1 MPAALLCANGSRF
14 SYCLLPFCLLLNTA
28 KLWCGQKFLSINV
41 TLHFKQA
48 QMWPK
53 LILFHNVGNWNFILE
68 EFVKIRGWFSIRQQC
83 CLCCFPQNTTPGCMP
98 LYIGFHRPPLPWF
111 LHVICQK
118 WKASLSNTCNSTCI
132 SFRDEN
138 LSGSELTAK
147 LEPAFLSGLRCAQ
160 PLIRAKFFEVF
171 DNSMK
176 RRVYE
181 RLLYVTCSQNW
192 EAMGNHFWIK
202 QCIEVGKWLF
212 SEMPLEF

>member
-1 MPAALLCANGSRF
+1 MLHQPTEICKILLAFMVAFQKVGIHVFSAWRPAASAVR
-14 SYCLLPFCLLLNTA
+14 P
-28 KLWCGQKFLSINV
+28 CGVAVLS
-41 TLHFKQA
+41 
-48 QMWPK
+48 
-53 LILFHNVGNWNFILE
+53 
-68 EFVKIRGWFSIRQQC
+68 QC
-83 CLCCFPQNTTPGCMP
+83 
-98 LYIGFHRPPLPWF
+98 Y
-111 LHVICQK
+111 
-118 WKASLSNTCNSTCI
+118 
-132 SFRDEN
+132 SFTSRDET

-202 QCIEVGKWLF
+202 QCIEVGRARLAICGRGTEARRCSHALRWISDLYH
-212 SEMPLEF
+212 

>member
-1 MPAALLCANGSRF
+1 MES
-14 SYCLLPFCLLLNTA
+14 
-28 KLWCGQKFLSINV
+28 WCPLVRCSFAHGLRSPPWLS
-41 TLHFKQA
+41 A
-48 QMWPK
+48 
-53 LILFHNVGNWNFILE
+53 
-68 EFVKIRGWFSIRQQC
+68 
-83 CLCCFPQNTTPGCMP
+83 
-98 LYIGFHRPPLPWF
+98 
-111 LHVICQK
+111 
-118 WKASLSNTCNSTCI
+118 
-132 SFRDEN
+132 SFRSRDET

-202 QCIEVGKWLF
+202 QCIEVGRA
-212 SEMPLEF
+212 PLTVGARRCVCPQAQRSIRKPTLRLL

>member
-1 MPAALLCANGSRF
+1 MSLLSKCS
-14 SYCLLPFCLLLNTA
+14 
-28 KLWCGQKFLSINV
+28 
-41 TLHFKQA
+41 
-48 QMWPK
+48 
-53 LILFHNVGNWNFILE
+53 
-68 EFVKIRGWFSIRQQC
+68 
-83 CLCCFPQNTTPGCMP
+83 
-98 LYIGFHRPPLPWF
+98 
-111 LHVICQK
+111 
-118 WKASLSNTCNSTCI
+118 
-132 SFRDEN
+132 RDET

-202 QCIEVGKWLF
+202 QCIEVSRVSTPTQRGRRLHHRTTVLSSRKELTN
-212 SEMPLEF
+212 SQEVERPGQAGLTARGL

>member
-1 MPAALLCANGSRF
+1 MNLLHKYYISLRWFITYSWFSERRF
-14 SYCLLPFCLLLNTA
+14 GKLVSTWFLLVCL
-28 KLWCGQKFLSINV
+28 W
-41 TLHFKQA
+41 
-48 QMWPK
+48 
-53 LILFHNVGNWNFILE
+53 LE
-68 EFVKIRGWFSIRQQC
+68 ESTASIA
-83 CLCCFPQNTTPGCMP
+83 
-98 LYIGFHRPPLPWF
+98 LPSPCSSS
-111 LHVICQK
+111 HC
-118 WKASLSNTCNSTCI
+118 
-132 SFRDEN
+132 RDET

-202 QCIEVGKWLF
+202 QCIEVRRAQLTACGWGT
-212 SEMPLEF
+212 EAGWRPHMPS

>member
-1 MPAALLCANGSRF
+1 MLHQPAMVCSVLLVFIKAFREVGTPLFAYGLRGSPSGIALS
-14 SYCLLPFCLLLNTA
+14 S
-28 KLWCGQKFLSINV
+28 
-41 TLHFKQA
+41 
-48 QMWPK
+48 
-53 LILFHNVGNWNFILE
+53 
-68 EFVKIRGWFSIRQQC
+68 C
-83 CLCCFPQNTTPGCMP
+83 C
-98 LYIGFHRPPLPWF
+98 Y
-111 LHVICQK
+111 
-118 WKASLSNTCNSTCI
+118 
-132 SFRDEN
+132 SFGYRDEA

-202 QCIEVGKWLF
+202 QCIEVGRALLTLCGRGTEARRYSHTPRWIEISPF
-212 SEMPLEF
+212 NYF

>member
-1 MPAALLCANGSRF
+1 MLASSVSLL
-14 SYCLLPFCLLLNTA
+14 
-28 KLWCGQKFLSINV
+28 
-41 TLHFKQA
+41 FKC
-48 QMWPK
+48 
-53 LILFHNVGNWNFILE
+53 
-68 EFVKIRGWFSIRQQC
+68 S
-83 CLCCFPQNTTPGCMP
+83 
-98 LYIGFHRPPLPWF
+98 
-111 LHVICQK
+111 
-118 WKASLSNTCNSTCI
+118 
-132 SFRDEN
+132 RDET

-202 QCIEVGKWLF
+202 QCIEVSQAQSQVSTPVRRGRRLPGRAAVISSKKELVNSW
-212 SEMPLEF
+212 EVGRPG

>member
-1 MPAALLCANGSRF
+1 MSLL
-14 SYCLLPFCLLLNTA
+14 
-28 KLWCGQKFLSINV
+28 
-41 TLHFKQA
+41 FKC
-48 QMWPK
+48 
-53 LILFHNVGNWNFILE
+53 
-68 EFVKIRGWFSIRQQC
+68 S
-83 CLCCFPQNTTPGCMP
+83 
-98 LYIGFHRPPLPWF
+98 
-111 LHVICQK
+111 
-118 WKASLSNTCNSTCI
+118 
-132 SFRDEN
+132 RDET

-202 QCIEVGKWLF
+202 QCIEV
-212 SEMPLEF
+212 SRCPHRRREADVSTAEPLSSLGGRN

>member
-1 MPAALLCANGSRF
+1 MSLLSKCS
-14 SYCLLPFCLLLNTA
+14 
-28 KLWCGQKFLSINV
+28 
-41 TLHFKQA
+41 
-48 QMWPK
+48 
-53 LILFHNVGNWNFILE
+53 
-68 EFVKIRGWFSIRQQC
+68 
-83 CLCCFPQNTTPGCMP
+83 
-98 LYIGFHRPPLPWF
+98 
-111 LHVICQK
+111 
-118 WKASLSNTCNSTCI
+118 
-132 SFRDEN
+132 RDET

-202 QCIEVGKWLF
+202 QCIEVSRVSTPTQRGRRLHRRTAVLSSRKELTN
-212 SEMPLEF
+212 SQEVERPGQAGLTAYGL

>member
-1 MPAALLCANGSRF
+1 MYPWLSYWHFGTSAPAGFLL
-14 SYCLLPFCLLLNTA
+14 
-28 KLWCGQKFLSINV
+28 V
-41 TLHFKQA
+41 
-48 QMWPK
+48 
-53 LILFHNVGNWNFILE
+53 
-68 EFVKIRGWFSIRQQC
+68 C
-83 CLCCFPQNTTPGCMP
+83 CSSSTPC
-98 LYIGFHRPPLPWF
+98 YSFR
-111 LHVICQK
+111 
-118 WKASLSNTCNSTCI
+118 
-132 SFRDEN
+132 FRDET

-202 QCIEVGKWLF
+202 QCIEVGWAQLSICGLGTKARGVLTL
-212 SEMPLEF
+212 SERNWNPPP

>member
-1 MPAALLCANGSRF
+1 MK
-14 SYCLLPFCLLLNTA
+14 PF
-28 KLWCGQKFLSINV
+28 
-41 TLHFKQA
+41 A
-48 QMWPK
+48 QMLHQPTMIYNM
-53 LILFHNVGNWNFILE
+53 LLV
-68 EFVKIRGWFSIRQQC
+68 FVKAFWEVGTYLFFVGLLMARVALPS
-83 CLCCFPQNTTPGCMP
+83 LCSPFDC
-98 LYIGFHRPPLPWF
+98 
-111 LHVICQK
+111 
-118 WKASLSNTCNSTCI
+118 
-132 SFRDEN
+132 RDET

-202 QCIEVGKWLF
+202 QCIEVGQAQLTICGWGTEAGRCPHTLR
-212 SEMPLEF
+212 

>member
-1 MPAALLCANGSRF
+1 MLLKPVTIGGTPVAVTVAFQRAGVYHSLRVCSWLECFTIPPALTS
-14 SYCLLPFCLLLNTA
+14 
-28 KLWCGQKFLSINV
+28 WCDSSG
-41 TLHFKQA
+41 
-48 QMWPK
+48 
-53 LILFHNVGNWNFILE
+53 
-68 EFVKIRGWFSIRQQC
+68 
-83 CLCCFPQNTTPGCMP
+83 
-98 LYIGFHRPPLPWF
+98 Y
-111 LHVICQK
+111 
-118 WKASLSNTCNSTCI
+118 
-132 SFRDEN
+132 RDEA

-202 QCIEVGKWLF
+202 QCIEVGWIQLSICDWEVAMGFLSSGQKLYAQVNQTLPTWTFCWFLGRNKDWRLSVHLKVF
-212 SEMPLEF
+212 WQI

>member
-1 MPAALLCANGSRF
+1 MSCSFAAVWGACPRGS
-14 SYCLLPFCLLLNTA
+14 SPT
-28 KLWCGQKFLSINV
+28 
-41 TLHFKQA
+41 
-48 QMWPK
+48 
-53 LILFHNVGNWNFILE
+53 
-68 EFVKIRGWFSIRQQC
+68 
-83 CLCCFPQNTTPGCMP
+83 GC
-98 LYIGFHRPPLPWF
+98 H
-111 LHVICQK
+111 
-118 WKASLSNTCNSTCI
+118 
-132 SFRDEN
+132 SFAYRDET

-202 QCIEVGKWLF
+202 QCIEVGCAQPCGWGA
-212 SEMPLEF
+212 EAGR

>member
-1 MPAALLCANGSRF
+1 MLRRPMVIHDPLSAFVAAFRSVLARLFSAFGLPACGV
-14 SYCLLPFCLLLNTA
+14 P
-28 KLWCGQKFLSINV
+28 LWCSSS
-41 TLHFKQA
+41 T
-48 QMWPK
+48 PCSS
-53 LILFHNVGNWNFILE
+53 FH
-68 EFVKIRGWFSIRQQC
+68 
-83 CLCCFPQNTTPGCMP
+83 
-98 LYIGFHRPPLPWF
+98 
-111 LHVICQK
+111 
-118 WKASLSNTCNSTCI
+118 
-132 SFRDEN
+132 FRDET

-202 QCIEVGKWLF
+202 QCIEVGRAQLAVPGRALKQEASTL
-212 SEMPLEF
+212 SEMN